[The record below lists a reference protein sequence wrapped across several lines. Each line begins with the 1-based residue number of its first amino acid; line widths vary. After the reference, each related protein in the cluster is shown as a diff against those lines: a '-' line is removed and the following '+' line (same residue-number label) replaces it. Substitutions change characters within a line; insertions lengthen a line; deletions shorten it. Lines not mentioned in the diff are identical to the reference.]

1 MLKIGIAGC
10 GLQASTIASYLDVF
24 GDEYEVKAVMDMN
37 EAAAK
42 QRLQEKQVKLS
53 ADCRFY
59 PDINAFLAAKP
70 ELDGI
75 IIGTYC
81 TYHTEMACA
90 LEPLHIPL
98 YIEKPVAVN
107 LDQIRRLEQTFR
119 NSKTPVQVSLPMR
132 LCPLTMRAKEIIDSG
147 RLGRIHQVVGFED
160 TDGWI
165 YFSTWF
171 RDAEKTG
178 GMFMQKAVH
187 DIDYLIFLSG
197 IEPDTV
203 CAMREKVCHVGN
215 KDYEQTCADCPDKHT
230 CEFGP
235 EFCFDRVG
243 RYHSVAEAEK
253 MLSGVYSPDK
263 QFLRKKYCVIS
274 RDIAIEDVGECI
286 IRGKNGCHLVHT
298 QNFIATSAAAR
309 RGARLVG
316 QFGSLDIDF
325 NHGELR
331 FYSSVTGDVEHYKVN
346 PGQLSH
352 YGGDRQLVRNFIR
365 TMKTGERSST
375 DLITGNGILSTLTCL
390 CARESADIGQFVPI
404 RLK

>member
-10 GLQASTIASYLDVF
+10 GLHASTIASYLDVF

-325 NHGELR
+325 NHGELH